1 MLYLSRLILNVRDR
15 YARQDLGDVHQLHR
29 TILGAFPQAP
39 DAAPARQHFGIL
51 FRAEPIPDQPLL
63 ARILIQSSHAP
74 SWSHLPPGYL
84 APAPDDRGNPAV
96 RPLDGEYERLIPGIT
111 LRFRLRANP
120 TQRIGKQNEQQDE
133 KWRGK
138 RVELRREEDQLRWIG
153 RKAEQGGFRLL
164 SIATRPDLADVRIS
178 PSAKVI
184 GVRSK
189 EPTRPRMTFGAAL
202 FEGLLQVQDVERF
215 RQTLITGV
223 GSGKAYGFG
232 LLSIASL
239 PGGAA

>member
-1 MLYLSRLILNVRDR
+1 MLYLSRLMLNMRDQHV
-15 YARQDLGDVHQLHR
+15 RQDLANVHELHR

-39 DAAPARQHFGIL
+39 DSKTARQHFGIL
-51 FRAEPIPDQPLL
+51 FRAEPVADQPLL
-63 ARILIQSSHAP
+63 ARILVQSSYEP
-74 SWSHLPPGYL
+74 NWSHLLPGYL
-84 APAPDDRGNPAV
+84 APTPDDRGNPAV
-96 RPLDGEYERLIPGIT
+96 RPLDGEYERLMPGMT

-120 TQRIGKQNEQQDE
+120 TQRISPKREQRDE
-133 KWRGK
+133 HWHGR
-138 RVELRREEDQLRWIG
+138 RVELRREEDQLTWLG

-178 PSAKVI
+178 PQAKVI
-184 GVRSK
+184 GVRSN

-202 FEGLLQVQDVERF
+202 FEGRLQVQDVERF

-232 LLSIASL
+232 LLSIASI
-239 PGGAA
+239 PGAA